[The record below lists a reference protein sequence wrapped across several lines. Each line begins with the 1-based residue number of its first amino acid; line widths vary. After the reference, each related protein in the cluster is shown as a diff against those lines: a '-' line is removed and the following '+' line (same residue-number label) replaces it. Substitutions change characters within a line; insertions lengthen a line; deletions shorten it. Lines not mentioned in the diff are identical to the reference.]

1 MGEYGKYLESVKNNN
16 QDEYTE
22 ISDILSRYNTLKQ
35 SNVKLEE
42 SKRNLENKFDDMKN
56 QTNEYE
62 KIKKTEIMSLNND
75 VANLQKKFEKM
86 EELKSQL
93 KQDA

>member
-35 SNVKLEE
+35 SNMKLEE
-42 SKRNLENKFDDMKN
+42 SKR
-56 QTNEYE
+56 
-62 KIKKTEIMSLNND
+62 
-75 VANLQKKFEKM
+75 
-86 EELKSQL
+86 
-93 KQDA
+93 